1 LRPGPVDPA
10 ITKALIGF
18 TGWFSLYQVIML
30 FGSRV
35 DVLMT
40 AGLTNEHVLGQ
51 YSAAQKISALV
62 VAATNAYYTV
72 LLAEAAATG
81 GGERLRGVIRQGR
94 SAVLLL
100 AAGMGILALLAGPII
115 AILYGS
121 AFTEAASVLAWMCPG
136 LAFLVLAYPVNAV
149 LYVRNRV
156 AVFPLTAALSLV
168 VSVGANLLLLP
179 AFGARGAAMA
189 YSLTALSA
197 LFVPLGYSIAKRS
210 SMLWKEGGGTRP

>member
-1 LRPGPVDPA
+1 
-10 ITKALIGF
+10 
-18 TGWFSLYQVIML
+18 
-30 FGSRV
+30 
-35 DVLMT
+35 
-40 AGLTNEHVLGQ
+40 
-51 YSAAQKISALV
+51 
-62 VAATNAYYTV
+62 
-72 LLAEAAATG
+72 
-81 GGERLRGVIRQGR
+81 
-94 SAVLLL
+94 VLLL

-197 LFVPLGYSIAKRS
+197 LLVPLGYSIAKRS
-210 SMLWKEGGGTRP
+210 SMPWKEGGGTRP